1 MSRVEGGPAERDEG
15 LSYRDGT
22 LAPRHRSFVSTSL
35 IAACLSLPIDK
46 HSCAGGEGLNTI
58 ASLERERGTGSWA
71 GNLSKKVRN
80 PPCVSVVWVVK

>member
-46 HSCAGGEGLNTI
+46 HSCAGREGLNTI
-58 ASLERERGTGSWA
+58 TSLERERGRGSWA
-71 GNLSKKVRN
+71 ENLSKKVRN
-80 PPCVSVVWVVK
+80 VPRVSFVWVVK

>member
-58 ASLERERGTGSWA
+58 ASLERERGRGSWA

-80 PPCVSVVWVVK
+80 IPWLVLFGW

>member
-46 HSCAGGEGLNTI
+46 HSCAGREGLNAI
-58 ASLERERGTGSWA
+58 ASLERERG
-71 GNLSKKVRN
+71 RE
-80 PPCVSVVWVVK
+80 SVEEGTKRSSR